1 VIPASR
7 QRSYLQSALYVAI
20 AGILAALLLERLL
33 TYAEA
38 VEKAKMEVTLSRLHS
53 GLYAQLALR
62 ALKGERNA
70 VERLN
75 TRSPFAVLEWRL
87 PEYLGEFD
95 GVPSDADDGRWLFDR
110 TRNELVYVPRHK
122 RHLRAPS
129 SASPLVVLRFRVELQ
144 RGAAGAYSG
153 VTLVPVEPF
162 QWEPFS

>member
-1 VIPASR
+1 MIPASR

-38 VEKAKMEVTLSRLHS
+38 VEKAKVEVTLSRLHS
-53 GLYAQLALR
+53 GLYAQLALH

-70 VERLN
+70 VEGMR

-95 GVPSDADDGRWLFDR
+95 GVPSGADDGRWLFDR
-110 TRNELVYVPRHK
+110 TRSELVYVPRLT
-122 RHLRAPS
+122 RHLQTASAARPS
-129 SASPLVVLRFRVELQ
+129 VLRFRVDLT
-144 RGAAGAYSG
+144 RGAAGGYSG
-153 VTLVPVEPF
+153 VVLVPVEPF
-162 QWEPFS
+162 RWEPFS